1 MNSWF
6 ILFLAALC
14 EVGWAVGLKLTSN
27 FTKLLPSIMTIG
39 AMCMSVVLLNVSLKT
54 IPLSIAYA
62 VWTGI
67 GVVGTVI
74 FGVLYFGESLHWIK
88 AVSLIMIGL
97 GIIGC
102 KISTYS

>member
-1 MNSWF
+1 MNSWV

-27 FTKLLPSIMTIG
+27 FTKLLPSIMTVG
-39 AMCMSVVLLNVSLKT
+39 AMCLSVLLLNLSLKT

-67 GVVGTVI
+67 GVVGTVM
-74 FGVLYFGESLHWIK
+74 FGFLYFGEPLNLVK
-88 AVSLIMIGL
+88 AISLIMICL

-102 KISTYS
+102 KISA